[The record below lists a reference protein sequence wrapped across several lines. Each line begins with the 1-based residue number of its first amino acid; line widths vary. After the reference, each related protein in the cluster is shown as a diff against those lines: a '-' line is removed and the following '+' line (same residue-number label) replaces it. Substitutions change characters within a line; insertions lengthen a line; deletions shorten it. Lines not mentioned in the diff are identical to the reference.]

1 MTYEPIIVKL
11 DENGKIVLTEEQLK
25 EYLKQ
30 AYNNGY
36 SAGKNESYVKYV
48 PYGTNPIQIT
58 PCGTGEIPVDTTKIT
73 WASSSNINGSEVKL

>member
-48 PYGTNPIQIT
+48 PYGTNPIVWGS
-58 PCGTGEIPVDTTKIT
+58 GTGNTPIDYSPKIT
-73 WASSSNINGSEVKL
+73 CNTAEGEVKL